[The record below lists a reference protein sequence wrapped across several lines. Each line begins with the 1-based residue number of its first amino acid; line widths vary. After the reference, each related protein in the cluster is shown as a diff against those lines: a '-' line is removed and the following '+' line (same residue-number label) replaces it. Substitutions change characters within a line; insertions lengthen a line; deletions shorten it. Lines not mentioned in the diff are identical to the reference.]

1 MTEQANEHAW
11 LTAVLSGVDVGVHA
25 VDTRGVTVYYNHNAG
40 RLDGLQPSEVTGRHL
55 LAVFPSLSEETSSLL
70 RVLRSEETISHRRQ
84 SYTNYRGDEVHTAN
98 TTRPVYAGGRLIG
111 ALEIAADMT
120 EMKHLAERV
129 VDLQAARLPSAGVRN
144 VRGGSGVVWSLAD
157 LLTVTP
163 EVLRVVEMAKKVAA
177 TSSPVLV
184 YGETGT
190 GKELLVQGIH
200 GASARAGNAFIAQ
213 NCAAL
218 PGALLEGILFGTVKG
233 SFTGAENRQGLFE
246 LAHGGT
252 LFLDELNSMPPDL
265 QTKLLRVLEDQQVR
279 RLGDNKAIPVDVRIV
294 AAMNSDP
301 EEAVRT
307 GQLRA
312 DLYYRVRVAALRLP
326 PLADRPTD
334 IPLLIDH
341 FLALYNER
349 FGKFV
354 RALTADA
361 MDILLHAT
369 WRGNVRE
376 LKHAIEAAMIVVED
390 ELIERQHLPAYLLRD
405 HRSVAVHPV
414 AEQPQTA
421 AAGAVAD
428 TIADTGA
435 KDGAATLSLSARLAQ
450 SERLWIQ
457 EALSKSGGRIA
468 KAAASLGI
476 PRQTLQSKMKK
487 YEL

>member
-1 MTEQANEHAW
+1 MTEQANDHAW

-25 VDTRGVTVYYNHNAG
+25 VDIRGFTIYYNDSAG
-40 RLDGLQPSEVTGRHL
+40 RLDGLQTNEVVGRHL
-55 LAVFPSLSEETSSLL
+55 LDVFPSLNEETSSLL
-70 RVLRSEETISHRRQ
+70 RVLRSQETISHRRQ
-84 SYTNYRGDEVHTAN
+84 TYTNYRGDEVHTTN
-98 TTRPVYAGGRLIG
+98 TTRPVYAGDRLIG

-129 VDLQAARLPSAGVRN
+129 VDLQAARLSQPGAKGKGARGV
-144 VRGGSGVVWSLAD
+144 SGVVWSLAD
-157 LLTVTP
+157 LLTATP
-163 EVLRVVEMAKKVAA
+163 EVSRVVEMAKKVAA

-200 GASARAGNAFIAQ
+200 SASARSGCAFIAQ

-233 SFTGAENRQGLFE
+233 SFTGAENRPGLFE
-246 LAHGGT
+246 LSHGGT

-265 QTKLLRVLEDQQVR
+265 QAKLLRVLEDQQVR

-294 AAMNSDP
+294 AAMNVDP
-301 EEAVRT
+301 EEAVKIR
-307 GQLRA
+307 QLRA

-326 PLADRPTD
+326 PLAERPAD

-341 FLALYNER
+341 FIALYNRR
-349 FGKFV
+349 FGKSV
-354 RALTADA
+354 RALAEDA
-361 MDILLHAT
+361 QSILVNAS

-376 LKHAIEAAMIVVED
+376 LKHAIEAAMIVVD
-390 ELIERQHLPAYLLRD
+390 GDLIERHHLPAYLLRD
-405 HRSVAVHPV
+405 LNPV
-414 AEQPQTA
+414 DEQSTMVTDDVV
-421 AAGAVAD
+421 G
-428 TIADTGA
+428 
-435 KDGAATLSLSARLAQ
+435 KDSALILPLSERLAR

-457 EALSKSGGRIA
+457 EALTKSCGHIA
-468 KAAASLGI
+468 NAAAMLGI

-487 YEL
+487 YGLWQHHRE